1 MNMPPRPVMAFVLA
15 FILGGARAE
24 DDLSWSML
32 ILWLVVGLVLGYRL
46 ALAQAPVTGAIF
58 GGGLGFAS
66 GLYGRGP
73 QSVLERV
80 PLILIGVVVGA
91 LCGAVVVA
99 VGSAASE
106 RIFGPAKKH
115 DWNR

>member
-1 MNMPPRPVMAFVLA
+1 MPPRPVMAFVLA

-46 ALAQAPVTGAIF
+46 ALSQAPATGAIF

-73 QSVLERV
+73 RSLFDRAPV
-80 PLILIGVVVGA
+80 ILVGMIIGA
-91 LCGAVVVA
+91 LCGAIVVA
-99 VGSAASE
+99 MGSVVSE
-106 RIFGPAKKH
+106 RIFGPVKKH
-115 DWNR
+115 DLNR

>member
-1 MNMPPRPVMAFVLA
+1 MLPRPVMAFVLA

-32 ILWLVVGLVLGYRL
+32 ILWLVVGLGLGYRL
-46 ALAQAPVTGAIF
+46 ALSQAPVTGAIF
-58 GGGLGFAS
+58 GAGLGFAS

-73 QSVLERV
+73 RSLFERAPV
-80 PLILIGVVVGA
+80 ILIGMIIGA
-91 LCGAVVVA
+91 LCGAIVVA

-115 DWNR
+115 DLNR